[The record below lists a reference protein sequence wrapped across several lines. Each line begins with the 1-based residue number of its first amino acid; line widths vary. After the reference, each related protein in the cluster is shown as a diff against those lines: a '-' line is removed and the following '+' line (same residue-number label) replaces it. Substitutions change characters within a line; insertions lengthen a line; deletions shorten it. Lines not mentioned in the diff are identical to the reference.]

1 MKKILVIAAHP
12 DDEVLGCGG
21 TLSVLKRRGHDISI
35 CVLGEGITSRFTK
48 RKDAKKRLTAELKKE
63 ARQAGLVLGATKL
76 LHFDLPDNRFDT
88 VPLLDIVKTIEGV
101 IKHQCPDILF
111 THSPFDLNIDHV
123 ITHRA
128 VLTATRPQKGHS
140 VKEIYAFEIPSS
152 TEWGFGEFGDF
163 RPNVFFDIEKVIDI
177 KIKALKVYD
186 SELREFP
193 HPRSAEAVK
202 AVARRWGSVANL
214 EYAEAFHLIRSIR

>member
-1 MKKILVIAAHP
+1 MNVIVIAAHP

-21 TLSVLKRRGHDISI
+21 TLSVLSRQKHDVSI
-35 CVLGEGITSRFTK
+35 CILGEGVTSRFSK
-48 RKDAKKRLTAELKKE
+48 RKDAKKELTAELKKK
-63 ARQAGLVLGATKL
+63 ARQAGTVLGSKKL
-76 LHFDLPDNRFDT
+76 IHFDLPDNRFDT
-88 VPLLDIVKTIEGV
+88 VPLLDIVKKIEGV
-101 IKHQCPDILF
+101 IEDHRPDMLF
-111 THSPFDLNIDHV
+111 THSPLDLNIDHV

-128 VLTATRPQKGHS
+128 VLTATRPQKSQS

-152 TEWGFGEFGDF
+152 TEWGFGEFGEF
-163 RPNVFFDIEKVIDI
+163 KPNVFFDIEETIDL
-177 KIKALKVYD
+177 KIKALSMYD

-202 AVARRWGSVANL
+202 TIARRWGSAVNL